1 MIISPITRN
10 IEHNTNTKT
19 ETRIFNYTASIDPID
34 FYEKEKA
41 SVINDDFIDVK
52 PLPQSNIPI
61 DSTEPVYKMQR
72 SSIDFSNIDETI
84 DLDSKEF
91 SAVPTVPEGHLE
103 EKAKSTTEN
112 VSQTTQY
119 TAETVSSTLVNLKSK
134 ITPETT
140 KKIVENQKPDGSIKL
155 DKTVSDQINIS
166 SDNIQSS
173 VQTYGVGD
181 KISPKEPKKCLI
193 DELKDEKLVEKLLTT
208 SKTSSTDTSPEL
220 KEKVAKAEKYL
231 KTELGKKA
239 EQTIVQEIQK
249 TVTKEEITKVI
260 EIQNKEGSYEKI
272 SDKITEKLGEITTE
286 NISSSVHI
294 TDEHVKKFD
303 TKVWNTFIT
312 IAYCNK
318 VLRKQQ
324 SKVTTPN
331 EKALTWLHTQI
342 KDEKLVKEVLESCEK
357 LVVEKASNKKKE
369 SSWPSLSTSLTGW
382 GSSWGVSDLI
392 QYTTDAVS
400 STLINLTTPETTKKI
415 VENQKPDGSIKL
427 DKTVSDQINISSDK
441 IQSSIQTYGVSD
453 KLKSVPKNV
462 WETALSLRYL
472 TITSQSQ
479 DQHKDQSEKAK
490 KYLIEEL
497 KDEKL
502 VEELLITSEKII
514 VDQKLKEKV
523 AKAEKYLKTELGS
536 EEKIKELLE
545 KTDTVVVDHAAKK
558 VIKEKAD
565 QSVIQE
571 IQETV
576 TEEEITKVIEIQNKE
591 VTEKL
596 GVITTENISSSVRI
610 TDERVKKF
618 DTKSR
623 KFPIRK
629 KKKKESS
636 PWFNLLPNWGSSD
649 TTKQTTIK
657 KIESI
662 PVAPTTSTTK
672 SPEKPKE
679 SVVSKLAEK
688 FSDTSNTGSLIKT
701 SSTTKEVIQYVVS
714 KQNDDGSIEA
724 GETVCKQLDAPPKE
738 TIVTIVQQYITNE
751 KLKNTK
757 PIWITTA
764 VNIAYLKNLAD
775 QHEGEWK
782 EKYARQYLTKEI
794 GNPKE
799 VDELIDAS
807 SKYVVKQSTQEV
819 IKDKKKAA
827 NNDGSF
833 GISKT
838 ITKELNDTSPEDLV
852 KKAIKLNLKIPI
864 LSLKQ
869 HSCSDIY
876 VQPRQIRIIL
886 QVPREYLSSQIRDK
900 QLEEDIIKAS
910 SKVVID
916 KSSEKVAE
924 ASKKEALKEIQ
935 ITPEI
940 TKTIV
945 STQKTDG
952 SFEVSKEITDK
963 LNSTSPESLVT
974 SVITYT
980 KNDKLKNIQ
989 PSVWQTVISMQ
1000 YLKNTAS
1007 QYENDWKDKYNKAE
1021 EHVRSQLGGDDNLNS
1036 SSIFDED
1043 TKNTTISVLKGE
1055 YIVDDVRSI
1064 CSSQKNDGSITLHK
1078 SIKNQFNVSST
1089 NRLITNVK
1097 SYISNQHLRSYD
1109 DSVFETA
1116 LTIYILRYVLVEHKG
1131 ETQAA
1136 YERANSWLSKQLN
1149 NNKELEKEL
1158 FSACE
1163 QYVIEEG
1170 SRKIE
1175 HTLQTVLK
1183 YLQERSI
1190 LDDAHAIRIS
1200 QNNDGSFTL
1209 HSSILEQFKILSID
1223 EFIKGIT
1230 RYVVSKQLKGELE
1243 ELDSACDQY
1252 LIEKAVEAYNN
1263 QTINVQITKLD
1274 VDETTK
1280 TTIYNIYNGLRSD
1293 AKVDHAL
1300 SLCKSQHN
1308 NGSFTLHKIIS
1319 EQLKI
1324 SSSEE
1329 AVETLKSYVGSLRL
1343 RRLDKSLWI
1352 SAFIVTYFKIVL
1364 FEYESEWRKAC
1375 DRATCEQYLIQQS
1388 CEFLNSKNTTIVT
1401 EVLHK
1406 PSQSVIYGSDDRA
1419 VTQKEYYLN
1428 SELIVTGAAARAK
1441 YVSKATDLALKYTE
1455 DEINRLF
1462 DNNVTHG
1469 NKDNV
1474 LNRAKRAT
1482 KFLMDEYYK
1491 SDNNYSNDT
1500 FNEEDLKEA
1509 YRSRSLDIS

>member
-1 MIISPITRN
+1 MTNLAIAVCRGLRPTITEETPKFYAEFMKQCWDPDPSKRPNASRLPELFEEMIISPITRN

-181 KISPKEPKKCLI
+181 KISPKEHQHKKQSEKAKKCLI

-231 KTELGKKA
+231 KTELGS
-239 EQTIVQEIQK
+239 E
-249 TVTKEEITKVI
+249 
-260 EIQNKEGSYEKI
+260 
-272 SDKITEKLGEITTE
+272 EKLKNYSIQLLSIMQQEM
-286 NISSSVHI
+286 
-294 TDEHVKKFD
+294 
-303 TKVWNTFIT
+303 
-312 IAYCNK
+312 
-318 VLRKQQ
+318 LRKQQ

-382 GSSWGVSDLI
+382 GSSWVNILPI
-392 QYTTDAVS
+392 Q
-400 STLINLTTPETTKKI
+400 LNKQPRI

-427 DKTVSDQINISSDK
+427 DKPVSDQINISSDK

-514 VDQKLKEKV
+514 VDQSVKKGKENAVSTIKSSTTTEK
-523 AKAEKYLKTELGS
+523 AKEITELGS

-591 VTEKL
+591 GSYEKYL
-596 GVITTENISSSVRI
+596 
-610 TDERVKKF
+610 
-618 DTKSR
+618 TKLPKNLDR
-623 KFPIRK
+623 EKFPIRK

-688 FSDTSNTGSLIKT
+688 FSDTSNTGSLSTFDNIATSVVKLSKDIEDAITWDEKDDDDHDHEKVDALDTVKT

-775 QHEGEWK
+775 QHE
-782 EKYARQYLTKEI
+782 
-794 GNPKE
+794 
-799 VDELIDAS
+799 DAS

-827 NNDGSF
+827 VLAIRS
-833 GISKT
+833 ST
-838 ITKELNDTSPEDLV
+838 P
-852 KKAIKLNLKIPI
+852 KKPKIQE
-864 LSLKQ
+864 S
-869 HSCSDIY
+869 
-876 VQPRQIRIIL
+876 
-886 QVPREYLSSQIRDK
+886 REYLSSQIGDK

-940 TKTIV
+940 TKIIV

-1007 QYENDWKDKYNKAE
+1007 QYENDWTTVKEKE
-1021 EHVRSQLGGDDNLNS
+1021 ERTL
-1036 SSIFDED
+1036 
-1043 TKNTTISVLKGE
+1043 
-1055 YIVDDVRSI
+1055 
-1064 CSSQKNDGSITLHK
+1064 QKNDGSITLHK

-1175 HTLQTVLK
+1175 HVIVK
-1183 YLQERSI
+1183 EI
-1190 LDDAHAIRIS
+1190 
-1200 QNNDGSFTL
+1200 
-1209 HSSILEQFKILSID
+1209 EK
-1223 EFIKGIT
+1223 
-1230 RYVVSKQLKGELE
+1230 VVSKQFKGELE

-1364 FEYESEWRKAC
+1364 FEYESEWP
-1375 DRATCEQYLIQQS
+1375 CEQYLIQQS

-1419 VTQKEYYLN
+1419 VTQKGYYLN

-1441 YVSKATDLALKYTE
+1441 STDLALKYTE

-1509 YRSRSLDIS
+1509 YRHNCFSC